1 MQYTAPLPAVL
12 GPGKDFSADV
22 IEDTFTD
29 LREALNGTIG
39 CYHHPDG
46 GNIVHDNES
55 IEADTLQP
63 GACVEVSRTD
73 PFIVGP
79 QSFVVLEPK
88 AATRVAFAGYQSV
101 GYPAGASVTFVA
113 GSSGKAFVTTACSFE
128 DSSSSHMIAQPNY
141 VDHTVTVVSTLHV
154 SVDGGVI
161 VEVPGS
167 AVTRMWTM
175 DGSSQ
180 DSHQST
186 SPTCFGVYDVSAGS
200 QYSFFMKL
208 TFILQGNMGGGGL
221 GSEIVFIQLV
231 GNGSSATAILVKV

>member
-1 MQYTAPLPAVL
+1 MQYTAPSPAVL

-22 IEDTFTD
+22 VEEAFTG

-39 CYHHPDG
+39 CYHHPEG
-46 GNIVHDNES
+46 GNIVNDNES

-63 GACVEVSRTD
+63 GACVEVYRTD
-73 PFIVGP
+73 PFVVGP

-88 AATRVAFAGYQSV
+88 AASRVAFSGYQSV
-101 GYPAGASVTFVA
+101 GYPAGASVTFVS
-113 GSSGKAFVTTACSFE
+113 GSSGKAFVTTSCSIE

-141 VDHTVTVVSTLHV
+141 VDHTVTLVSTLHV
-154 SVDGGVI
+154 SVDGGAV

-167 AVTRMWTM
+167 TVSRMWTM
-175 DGSSQ
+175 NGSSQ

-186 SPTCFGVYDVSAGS
+186 SPTCFGVYDVVAGS

-208 TFILQGNMGGGGL
+208 TYTLQGNLSPPGL
-221 GSEIVFIQLV
+221 GSEIVFVQLV